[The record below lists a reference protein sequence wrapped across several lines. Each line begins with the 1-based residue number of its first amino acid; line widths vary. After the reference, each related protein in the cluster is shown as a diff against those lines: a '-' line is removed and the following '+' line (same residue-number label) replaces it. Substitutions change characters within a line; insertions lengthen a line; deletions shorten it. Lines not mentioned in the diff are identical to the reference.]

1 VATVNIFFI
10 SFKEHNCEENWLRLL
25 SYHPDA
31 KRIHGIT
38 GIDNVHM
45 ACNNLSNTE
54 YFWTVDGDNW
64 LTKSLEVDNRT
75 SDLILYKAIDPI
87 HNAPTLLGGV
97 KLWRKD
103 AIINPNMNKGDF
115 SLNATK
121 EKIVLDRVFSIT
133 RYNSS
138 PFDAW
143 KTAFRH
149 CVKLMSVIL
158 RSRPDAKG
166 IDTYINQWKESK
178 NSIEQNSEWCYLG
191 YLDAEAYVSK
201 YDNNMFELNKIND
214 YLWLE
219 SFFENNYKITNE
231 NRKN

>member
-1 VATVNIFFI
+1 
-10 SFKEHNCEENWLRLL
+10 
-25 SYHPDA
+25 
-31 KRIHGIT
+31 
-38 GIDNVHM
+38 
-45 ACNNLSNTE
+45 
-54 YFWTVDGDNW
+54 
-64 LTKSLEVDNRT
+64 
-75 SDLILYKAIDPI
+75 
-87 HNAPTLLGGV
+87 
-97 KLWRKD
+97 
-103 AIINPNMNKGDF
+103 
-115 SLNATK
+115 
-121 EKIVLDRVFSIT
+121 
-133 RYNSS
+133 
-138 PFDAW
+138 
-143 KTAFRH
+143 
-149 CVKLMSVIL
+149 MSVIL